1 LHAPAGRGSERR
13 MGRCCC
19 TGCRASMDR
28 SSRFLGP
35 KREVRQSRVTLPDGK
50 IRLLRVVVDVVRDD
64 MKVVTVYRTSKLAK
78 YWRAR

>member
-1 LHAPAGRGSERR
+1 
-13 MGRCCC
+13 
-19 TGCRASMDR
+19 MDR